1 MPIWA
6 YIVLSAALIA
16 AFSLLMA
23 YRRERQKEL
32 YRMDNL
38 RNSRLY
44 RDLQPLL
51 QQAATRDL
59 DQVRVERERITI
71 TRVYPAGT
79 LWVFDLR
86 KAGHHKMSRVRT
98 RVMAEVIAEDL
109 VILQDRSKYSLTR
122 YRVIRPNGSVDHSYL
137 YTIRTRYKD
146 SIMAMHERLG
156 NRIGIR

>member
-59 DQVRVERERITI
+59 DQVRVERDRITI
-71 TRVYPAGT
+71 TLVYPPGT
-79 LWVFDLR
+79 LGIFELR
-86 KAGHHKMSRVRT
+86 QAGHYQMSRVRT
-98 RVMAEVIAEDL
+98 RVMAEVIAEDIA
-109 VILQDRSKYSLTR
+109 ILQDRGKYSLTR
-122 YRVIRPNGSVDHSYL
+122 YRVIRPNGAVDYSYL

-146 SIMAMHERLG
+146 AILLAHRRIEERI
-156 NRIGIR
+156 RI

>member
-1 MPIWA
+1 MPVWA

-59 DQVRVERERITI
+59 DQVRVEREPI

-109 VILQDRSKYSLTR
+109 VVLQDRSKYSLTR
-122 YRVIRPNGSVDHSYL
+122 YRVIRPNGSADYSYL

-156 NRIGIR
+156 NRIRI